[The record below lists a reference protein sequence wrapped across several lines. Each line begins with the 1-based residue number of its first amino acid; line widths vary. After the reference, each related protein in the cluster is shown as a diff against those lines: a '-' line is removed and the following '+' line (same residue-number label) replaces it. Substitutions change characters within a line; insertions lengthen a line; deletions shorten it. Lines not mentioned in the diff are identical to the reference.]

1 MAYVILILNKKNTV
15 NVTYMR
21 AGKHFKSSYDAHS
34 FQLAVEVLSDE
45 SCVSPWNIKS
55 NGLQDRRVQ
64 RMNGS
69 KGMTSLAK

>member
-45 SCVSPWNIKS
+45 VMRFTLKH
-55 NGLQDRRVQ
+55 
-64 RMNGS
+64 
-69 KGMTSLAK
+69 